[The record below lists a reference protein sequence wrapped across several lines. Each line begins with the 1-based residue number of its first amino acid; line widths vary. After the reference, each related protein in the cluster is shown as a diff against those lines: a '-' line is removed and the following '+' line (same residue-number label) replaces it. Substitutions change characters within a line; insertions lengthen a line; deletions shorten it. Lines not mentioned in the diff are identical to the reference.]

1 MTDAFPPDLDPAL
14 QGWLAR
20 LPEED
25 RAQLRSVVRHIL
37 VHGSLFGSEE
47 PDRSLFRWAWEN
59 RPHVEEFLDL
69 LSLDVAWENEC
80 YLLQAI
86 PRDTA
91 LLLRLKLDATLVLL
105 TLWYELDVAVK
116 DRGKSP
122 PVTITVEQLNESL
135 RTHFD
140 PLKRN
145 VPKVTRLF
153 EILQVARQK
162 NLIRMQQTEPL
173 ETTRIHILPTLRRV
187 IPFQDLE
194 SWTKAMESLTLG
206 AAETR
211 GSEEPSGDEE

>member
-1 MTDAFPPDLDPAL
+1 MTDGFSHDIGPTS
-14 QGWLAR
+14 QGWLTR
-20 LPEED
+20 LPEGERD
-25 RAQLRSVVRHIL
+25 QLRSLVRHLL
-37 VHGSLFGSEE
+37 VHGSLFGGEE

-59 RPHVEEFLDL
+59 RPHVEDFLDL
-69 LSLDVAWENEC
+69 LGLDIAWENEC

-116 DRGKSP
+116 DRGESP
-122 PVTITVEQLNESL
+122 PVTITVEHLNESL

-145 VPKVTRLF
+145 IPKVTRLF
-153 EILQVARQK
+153 DILGVARQK

-173 ETTRIHILPTLRRV
+173 EKTRIHILPTLRRV

-194 SWTKAMESLTLG
+194 SWTKAMESLGLG
-206 AAETR
+206 VAEPR
-211 GSEEPSGDEE
+211 GSEESSAEEE